1 MLEHQQSHTDN
12 YRFRC
17 STCNKG
23 FTRQSYYRDHK
34 CPAAGNGTG
43 TEGGTGEAEGDEVVG
58 APLAEEKDGEDD
70 GRRRRFARKATRPGT
85 GGDNGEKDNSSN
97 SSQEQ
102 VETHGEEEEEEEE
115 DEGESRRTDEGC
127 QAAMSISTIEGQM
140 ERQEEDDGM
149 EHGGQALEQIQSND
163 QNCLQQPCL

>member
-43 TEGGTGEAEGDEVVG
+43 ADGGTGEAEGDEVVG
-58 APLAEEKDGEDD
+58 APMAEEKDGEDD
-70 GRRRRFARKATRPGT
+70 GRRRRFARKAKRTGA
-85 GGDNGEKDNSSN
+85 GGDDGEKDDSSN
-97 SSQEQ
+97 GSQEE
-102 VETHGEEEEEEEE
+102 VETHEEEE
-115 DEGESRRTDEGC
+115 DEEEGEGGRTDEGC
-127 QAAMSISTIEGQM
+127 QAAMSITTIEGQT
-140 ERQEEDDGM
+140 ERDEEDNGM
-149 EHGGQALEQIQSND
+149 EHGGEALEQIQSNE

>member
-34 CPAAGNGTG
+34 CPAVVNGTG
-43 TEGGTGEAEGDEVVG
+43 TKGGTGETEGDEVAGVSM
-58 APLAEEKDGEDD
+58 AEENDEEDD
-70 GRRRRFARKATRPGT
+70 GRRSRFMRRAKRPGI
-85 GGDNGEKDNSSN
+85 GGDREKDDSSKG
-97 SSQEQ
+97 SQEQ
-102 VETHGEEEEEEEE
+102 VEAHRVEEVVEEEG
-115 DEGESRRTDEGC
+115 EGRTDEGC
-127 QAAMSISTIEGQM
+127 QAAISITTLEGHT
-140 ERQEEDDGM
+140 EREEEDDGM
-149 EHGGQALEQIQSND
+149 KHGGEALEHIQSND

>member
-34 CPAAGNGTG
+34 CPAAGNRTG
-43 TEGGTGEAEGDEVVG
+43 TEGGTGEAEGDKGRGV
-58 APLAEEKDGEDD
+58 LMAEEKDREDGW
-70 GRRRRFARKATRPGT
+70 GRRRLMRKVKRAGT
-85 GGDNGEKDNSSN
+85 GRDDREEDDSSN
-97 SSQEQ
+97 CSHEQ
-102 VETHGEEEEEEEE
+102 VDTHEEEEEEEG
-115 DEGESRRTDEGC
+115 GEERTDEGS
-127 QAAMSISTIEGQM
+127 QAAMSIASEGQA
-140 ERQEEDDGM
+140 EREDEEEDGGVG
-149 EHGGQALEQIQSND
+149 HGSEALEQIQSHD